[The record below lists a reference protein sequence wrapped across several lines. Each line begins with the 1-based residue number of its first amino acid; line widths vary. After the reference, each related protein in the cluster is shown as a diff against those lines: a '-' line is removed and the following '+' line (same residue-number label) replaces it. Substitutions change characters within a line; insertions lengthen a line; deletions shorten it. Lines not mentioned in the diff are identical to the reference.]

1 MEKNSKKKI
10 PKKIP
15 KIPKPFMPKCKFGGS
30 RPAGLGGVGK
40 CTYSTQRLSQII
52 IVIWQSRQVSS
63 QLAHIE
69 GATCPRTYMVYIP

>member
-40 CTYSTQRLSQII
+40 CTYSTN
-52 IVIWQSRQVSS
+52 
-63 QLAHIE
+63 
-69 GATCPRTYMVYIP
+69 